1 MCKLN
6 ENQLEEIACRVA
18 KKMIDKRKKGEADT
32 RLTPEES
39 LAVKQILAT
48 KKRAVQ
54 FVFLIFTAAVM
65 WALKDIYIWIKKS
78 FDVFSTS
85 EWSFFNEGIS
95 IYCIL

>member
-1 MCKLN
+1 MCKH
-6 ENQLEEIACRVA
+6 QLSKKQMEDLGDIVA
-18 KKMIDKRKKGEADT
+18 DKLTSKRKNRDDHT

-65 WALKDIYIWIKKS
+65 WALKDIYIWLKGAIIIK
-78 FDVFSTS
+78 
-85 EWSFFNEGIS
+85 GG
-95 IYCIL
+95 